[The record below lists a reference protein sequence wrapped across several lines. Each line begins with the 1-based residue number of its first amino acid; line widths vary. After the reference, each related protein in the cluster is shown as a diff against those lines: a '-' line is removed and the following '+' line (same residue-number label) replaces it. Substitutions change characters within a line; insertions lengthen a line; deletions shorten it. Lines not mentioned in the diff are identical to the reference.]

1 MKILLF
7 SISVGALLGVSASAD
22 SLYRSDVTFISD
34 ADKQAELEKLV
45 AIETPSE
52 QQYLTQIALEKPDV
66 FARQLNRARDILRA
80 GGEPS
85 KVSSRLRTEGF
96 YSPDTQSIL
105 QAFMSDLHSGDV
117 ITSSRVMDFVM
128 RMNNP
133 KGAWNYL
140 LGATTELDDY
150 SALECALDRAPSQLL
165 GPPEHQYVMQ
175 VAHPNMELSLWRFDA
190 LKAVTYPV
198 ATVVETTVD
207 SYRFIN
213 RFGSDLATL
222 SRDNLSMQLSTGDIL
237 QCQKVEPLM
246 MRAYQDYRRELV
258 LSEKK
263 L

>member
-7 SISVGALLGVSASAD
+7 SISLGALLGVSANAD
-22 SLYRSDVTFISD
+22 SLYRTDVTFISD
-34 ADKQAELEKLV
+34 ADRQAELEKLV

-52 QQYLTQIALEKPDV
+52 QQYLTQIALEKPEV
-66 FARQLNRARDILRA
+66 FVRQLNRALDILRA

-85 KVSSRLRTEGF
+85 KISSLLRTEGF

-105 QAFMSDLHSGDV
+105 QAFMSDLQPGDV
-117 ITSSRVMDFVM
+117 VTGSHLMDFVM

-133 KGAWNYL
+133 TGAWNYL
-140 LGATTELDDY
+140 LGVTTELDDF
-150 SALECALDRAPSQLL
+150 SGLECALDKVPSSLL

>member
-1 MKILLF
+1 MKIFLF
-7 SISVGALLGVSASAD
+7 STVVGALLGVSASAD

-34 ADKQAELEKLV
+34 ADRQAEIEKLV

-52 QQYLTQIALEKPDV
+52 QQYLTQIALEKPDIFV
-66 FARQLNRARDILRA
+66 RQLNRALDILRA

-96 YSPDTQSIL
+96 YSPDTQSTL
-105 QAFMSDLHSGDV
+105 QAFISDLQSGEV
-117 ITSSRVMDFVM
+117 IADSHLMDFVM

-140 LGATTELDDY
+140 LGAATELDDY
-150 SALECALDRAPSQLL
+150 SALECALDRAPSKLL
-165 GPPEHQYVMQ
+165 GPPEHQYIIQ

-190 LKAVTYPV
+190 SKAVTYPV

-213 RFGSDLATL
+213 RFGSDLASL
-222 SRDNLSMQLSTGDIL
+222 SRENLSMQLPTGDVL
-237 QCQKVEPLM
+237 QCQKVEPSI